1 MNVWFSLAFGVLV
14 GALVVVEVVGVQ
26 RKKRGDTITENWRM
40 VDGWL
45 GKRFPWGQ
53 WLLRVFTAG
62 MLTWT
67 LMHFAGRW

>member
-1 MNVWFSLAFGVLV
+1 
-14 GALVVVEVVGVQ
+14 VQ

-67 LMHFAGRW
+67 LMHFGGKW